1 MRTKLYALIVS
12 ALAVAMTAPAFALTA
27 YAAPA
32 TVEDSSEETDAAD
45 DEDDNEDEAQETDMP
60 TPQDT
65 TPFDAEEFLE
75 SYTTV
80 STYDYYGDP
89 YYDTDGNASL
99 ISDRHVIYSSDQIQ
113 FISVATKDGH
123 VFYIVIDYTD
133 TDGDNVYFL
142 NKVDDFDM
150 FRLLYEG
157 NEDDE
162 NTNIVEE
169 YQAQQ
174 GNTSAPV
181 PVDQNQGTRKT
192 ETTSPAEPTDNSSGG
207 ISTELL
213 VYLIGGTVFVLALV
227 IFLILKVRSIKK
239 NRIPTDDF
247 DDDDDDED
255 ICAKSEDIEI
265 K

>member
-1 MRTKLYALIVS
+1 MRRKIYALIVS
-12 ALAVAMTAPAFALTA
+12 ALAVALTAPVFALTA
-27 YAAPA
+27 FAAP
-32 TVEDSSEETDAAD
+32 EDNADETDAAD
-45 DEDDNEDEAQETDMP
+45 AAEDAQETEP
-60 TPQDT
+60 PQPADT
-65 TPFDAEEFLE
+65 KPFDAEAFLE
-75 SYTTV
+75 SYTTAT
-80 STYDYYGDP
+80 TYDYYGDP

-99 ISDRHVIYSSDQIQ
+99 ISDKHVIYSSDQIQ

-150 FRLLYEG
+150 FRLLYSG
-157 NEDDE
+157 KQDE
-162 NTNIVEE
+162 NTNLVEE

-174 GNTSAPV
+174 GNTAV
-181 PVDQNQGTRKT
+181 VAPVDQQKQGTRKT
-192 ETTSPAEPTDNSSGG
+192 EPTTPTEPADNPSGG
-207 ISTELL
+207 LSTELL
-213 VYLIGGTVFVLALV
+213 MYLIGGVVFVLALV
-227 IFLILKVRSIKK
+227 IFLILRVRSIRK

-255 ICAKSEDIEI
+255 ITGSSGEYEI